1 MQRILRDSQVILG
14 GTFESYQAKVALIHR
29 HFPPSIGNMFALP
42 RNGQGDTLEWWTEL
56 PGQPLAFDA
65 LTKDEQSHLL
75 ERYAQ
80 RQQSLGRLADE
91 LVRRGDTGA
100 GESLRTLIGPAE
112 HQHLYSLN
120 GEPVVIRWGAD
131 MVKAA
136 APSVTPAPAPRPAA
150 PITPPVAPVA
160 AASRRRSFRP
170 LLWLLPLLLLLAL
183 GWLVYLLWPLD
194 RYWPSWFGNDSGTV
208 PYACREGEQGL
219 PPEFVLIFDTSGSM
233 NLNIAATQ
241 EDEEWYFGLSEF
253 RQMMLRNMGNE
264 RLLSL
269 ESGTSRLEVAKD
281 SVSHI
286 INQLHPDIDTGLIT
300 YAGCGVPV
308 KQGIF
313 SMDQRE
319 QLVTGIQ
326 SLHAYDGT
334 PLAESLVA
342 AAGLVDGRER
352 DATII
357 AFVDGADGCE
367 QDQCQVAAEIAQD
380 QPRLTINVVDV
391 TKGGL
396 SNCLAE
402 QTGGQVFSSQDA
414 IEISSMLQKAS
425 AQLLNASHCE

>member
-1 MQRILRDSQVILG
+1 MQRILRDTQVMLG

-56 PGQPLAFDA
+56 PGQPLVFDA
-65 LTKDEQSHLL
+65 LTRDEQSLLL
-75 ERYAQ
+75 ERYEQ

-91 LVRRGDTGA
+91 LVRRGDADA
-100 GESLRTLIGPAE
+100 GESLRTLIGSAE
-112 HQHLYSLN
+112 KQHLYSLN
-120 GEPVVIRWGAD
+120 GEPVVIRWGAE
-131 MVKAA
+131 MVKSA
-136 APSVTPAPAPRPAA
+136 APSVAPKPAPIATPA
-150 PITPPVAPVA
+150 APVA
-160 AASRRRSFRP
+160 AVSRRRSFRP
-170 LLWLLPLLLLLAL
+170 LLWLLPLFLLLAL
-183 GWLVYLLWPLD
+183 GWLLYLLWPLD
-194 RYWPSWFGNDSGTV
+194 RYWPSGFGNDLGTA
-208 PYACREGEQGL
+208 PYACREDEKGL

-233 NLNIAATQ
+233 NINIAATQ
-241 EDEEWYFGLSEF
+241 EDEEWYFSLSEF
-253 RQMMLRNMGNE
+253 RQMMLRNTGNE
-264 RLLSL
+264 RLLTL

-300 YAGCGVPV
+300 YAGCGSPV

-319 QLVTGIQ
+319 QLVAGIQ

-357 AFVDGADGCE
+357 AFVDGTDGCG
-367 QDQCQVAAEIAQD
+367 QDQCQIAAEITQN

-414 IEISSMLQKAS
+414 VEVSSMLEQAS
-425 AQLLNASHCE
+425 SELLNTSHCE

>member
-1 MQRILRDSQVILG
+1 
-14 GTFESYQAKVALIHR
+14 
-29 HFPPSIGNMFALP
+29 
-42 RNGQGDTLEWWTEL
+42 
-56 PGQPLAFDA
+56 
-65 LTKDEQSHLL
+65 
-75 ERYAQ
+75 
-80 RQQSLGRLADE
+80 
-91 LVRRGDTGA
+91 
-100 GESLRTLIGPAE
+100 
-112 HQHLYSLN
+112 
-120 GEPVVIRWGAD
+120 
-131 MVKAA
+131 
-136 APSVTPAPAPRPAA
+136 
-150 PITPPVAPVA
+150 
-160 AASRRRSFRP
+160 
-170 LLWLLPLLLLLAL
+170 
-183 GWLVYLLWPLD
+183 
-194 RYWPSWFGNDSGTV
+194 V
-208 PYACREGEQGL
+208 PYACREDENGL

-233 NLNIAATQ
+233 NLNIATTQ

-264 RLLSL
+264 RLLTL

-319 QLVTGIQ
+319 QLVAGIQ

-367 QDQCQVAAEIAQD
+367 QDQCQVAAEIAQN

-414 IEISSMLQKAS
+414 IEISSMLEKAS
-425 AQLLNASHCE
+425 AQLLNTSHCE